1 MLSIAEKVIRAGT
14 GDAHLD
20 VAEQRIYHQFRAL
33 IQYTT
38 RDLRYT
44 LNNHHHMDLSIVEG
58 KEYLAKVKEK
68 KAAVNDRA

>member
-1 MLSIAEKVIRAGT
+1 M
-14 GDAHLD
+14 D
-20 VAEQRIYHQFRAL
+20 VAEQRAYHQFRAL
-33 IQYTT
+33 IQYAT